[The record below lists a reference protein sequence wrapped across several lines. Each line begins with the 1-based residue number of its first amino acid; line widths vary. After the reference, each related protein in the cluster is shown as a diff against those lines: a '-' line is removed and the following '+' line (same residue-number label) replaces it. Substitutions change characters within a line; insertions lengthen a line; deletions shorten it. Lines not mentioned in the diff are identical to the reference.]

1 MMTPFQSRP
10 AGGVSA
16 QSGINAGR
24 PAVNT
29 GVLGGLLAGTGN
41 LNGGSATGSAMASQW
56 GKQATFSNKANIGL
70 AAQQANASHQME
82 AQAKRSESFAQ
93 QANDAA
99 RMRQDY
105 AQRQAD
111 QIGLAAQ
118 IQASN
123 IGFAAA
129 LGSRR

>member
-1 MMTPFQSRP
+1 MNF
-10 AGGVSA
+10 

-29 GVLGGLLAGTGN
+29 GVLGGLLAGTGS
-41 LNGGSATGSAMASQW
+41 LNGGSATGNAMAAQW
-56 GKQATFSNKANIGL
+56 GKQSLFSNRANIGL
-70 AAQQANASHQME
+70 ADQQANAGHQMQS
-82 AQAKRSESFAQ
+82 QARRSESLVQ
-93 QANDAA
+93 QAGDYA
-99 RMRQDY
+99 RRQQDY

-118 IQASN
+118 VQANN